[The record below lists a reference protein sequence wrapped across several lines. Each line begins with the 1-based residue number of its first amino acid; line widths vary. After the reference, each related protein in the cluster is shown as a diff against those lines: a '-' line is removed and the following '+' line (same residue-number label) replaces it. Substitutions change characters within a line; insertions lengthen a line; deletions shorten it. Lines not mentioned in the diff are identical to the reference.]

1 LANILRSA
9 PNGHFG
15 LRSCIGFNSHAWK
28 YKLPPLPFSQQNGH
42 SEDKI
47 TPEIKMSPD
56 TAAAAVTLLTSGL
69 KSSKPP
75 PGDATVPVAT
85 VKREMVNSPT
95 DSQGKSQ

>member
-1 LANILRSA
+1 
-9 PNGHFG
+9 
-15 LRSCIGFNSHAWK
+15 
-28 YKLPPLPFSQQNGH
+28 
-42 SEDKI
+42 
-47 TPEIKMSPD
+47 MSPD

-75 PGDATVPVAT
+75 AGDATVPVAT